1 VIQIQDYL
9 YKFSLERLQMMLSS
23 PSMVLLF
30 MSYLSSTHF
39 SRIDMNAN
47 MSRYRDAYVEAC
59 FIMMQLNPS
68 RHAMSQEYPIEDIM
82 RHSGWS

>member
-1 VIQIQDYL
+1 
-9 YKFSLERLQMMLSS
+9 MMLSS

-30 MSYLSSTHF
+30 MSYLSATHF
-39 SRIDMNAN
+39 SRINMNAN

-68 RHAMSQEYPIEDIM
+68 RHAMS
-82 RHSGWS
+82 